1 MKQKF
6 KRKADTVLKFNGK
19 LKNPARAH
27 NKEQYAAALLPG
39 KDWHLGHR
47 GFYLSQEEKQQQ
59 LVPVK

>member
-1 MKQKF
+1 M
-6 KRKADTVLKFNGK
+6 LKFNGK

-39 KDWHLGHR
+39 KDWHLGHH
-47 GFYLSQEEKQQQ
+47 GFYLSQKEKQQQ